1 MRRSL
6 LVALLGL
13 SLGGCQGPL
22 RPSDITYEVTGP
34 GLRAN
39 VVYNTAYG
47 ASKATNVPLPW
58 AFAFSAEPRDL
69 LFVSAE
75 IVRGN
80 GSVTV
85 TIRKGTQS
93 LRTATATGA
102 AAIATASSPLE

>member
-13 SLGGCQGPL
+13 SLGGCEGPL
-22 RPSDITYEVTGP
+22 RPSDITYEVTGQ

-39 VVYNTAYG
+39 LVYNTAYG

-58 AFAFSAEPRDL
+58 AFAFSAEPKDL

-75 IVRGN
+75 IVRGD
-80 GSVTV
+80 GAVTV
-85 TIRKGTQS
+85 TIRKGTQPWKS
-93 LRTATATGA
+93 ASASGTL
-102 AAIATASSPLE
+102 AIATAAGPLE